1 MSSEQTGKG
10 APASGDAQTSA
21 QNMQPLGAA
30 SENGSVADEN
40 DHQSESMKMLVLG
53 ALGVVYGDIGTSP
66 IYAFR
71 EALHAAT
78 SDGVLVR
85 SDILGV
91 VSLIFWALLLVVT
104 IKYVLFV
111 LRADN
116 NGEGGILSL
125 MALVQAALK
134 RRPDVI
140 LGVGICGAALFFGD
154 AVITPAISVLS
165 AVEGLHI
172 VAPQMTPFVV
182 PITVIILVMLFS
194 IQKYGTGKVAIVF
207 GPVMALWFLALGA
220 LGLWHIFD
228 DPTVLAA
235 LNPFYAVRF
244 LTISPGIAF
253 ITVGAVF
260 LAMTGAEALYADLGH
275 FGRKPIVRAWL
286 WIVFPCLVLNY
297 FGQAAFVLSHGEA
310 AALPFFQMMPDFAL
324 WPMVLLA
331 TAATVIASQAVI
343 SGAFSVAR
351 QAVQMNILPRLEI
364 MHTSEKL
371 HGQIYIPRVNMLLGL
386 TVIILVLGF
395 EKSSNL
401 AAAYGIA
408 VTGNMLVTTIL
419 LYIVMTRIWNW
430 STVHAL
436 PLITVFLIID
446 VLFFSAN
453 IIKVHDGG
461 WASIGFAAIL
471 VIIMWTWVRGTRH
484 LFRKTRKA
492 EVPLDLIVEQ
502 MHKRPPTIVPGT
514 AVFLTGDSKSAPTA
528 LMHSLKHYKVLHE
541 NNVILTVVT
550 ASKPW
555 VFSADRARVSQYN
568 ERFMQVT
575 LTFGYM
581 QQPNIPRALGL
592 CRKLGWKFDIMTT
605 SFFLSRR
612 SLKASTHSGMPIWQ
626 DKLFILLA
634 RTASDATEYFQIP
647 TGRVVEIGTQVNI

>member
-1 MSSEQTGKG
+1 MSGELNGN
-10 APASGDAQTSA
+10 DTSVQA
-21 QNMQPLGAA
+21 AVSAGSVLEGAA
-30 SENGSVADEN
+30 FADEGEQHN
-40 DHQSESMKMLVLG
+40 ESMKTLVLG

-71 EALHAAT
+71 EALHAAAT
-78 SDGVLVR
+78 NGILAR

-91 VSLIFWALLLVVT
+91 VSFIFWALTLVVT
-104 IKYVLFV
+104 VKYVLFV

-125 MALVQAALK
+125 MALVRGALK
-134 RRPDVI
+134 GRPDLI

-165 AVEGLHI
+165 AMEGLEI
-172 VAPQMTPFVV
+172 VAPNLTPFVV
-182 PITVIILVMLFS
+182 PATVVILVTLFS
-194 IQKYGTGKVAIVF
+194 VQKLGTGRVAIVF
-207 GPVMALWFLALGA
+207 GPIMALWFVALGA
-220 LGLWHIFD
+220 SGLWHIFD
-228 DPTVLAA
+228 DPTVMAA
-235 LNPFYAVRF
+235 LNPYYAVRF
-244 LTISPGIAF
+244 LTVSPAVAF
-253 ITVGAVF
+253 VTVGAVF

-286 WIVFPCLVLNY
+286 WIVFPCLLLNY
-297 FGQAAFVLSHGEA
+297 FGQAAFILSHGEA
-310 AALPFFQMMPDFAL
+310 AALPFFQMIPSFAL

-343 SGAFSVAR
+343 TGAYSVAR
-351 QAVQMNILPRLEI
+351 QAVQLNILPRLEI
-364 MHTSEKL
+364 QHTSEKL
-371 HGQIYIPRVNMLLGL
+371 HGQIYIPRVNLLLGL
-386 TVIILVLGF
+386 AVVILVLGF

-408 VTGNMLVTTIL
+408 VTGNMLVTTVL

-430 STVHAL
+430 RVSRAL
-436 PLITVFLIID
+436 PIILGFLVID
-446 VLFFSAN
+446 MLFFSAN
-453 IIKVHDGG
+453 IIKVHEGG
-461 WASIGFAAIL
+461 WASIGIATVL
-471 VIIMWTWVRGTRH
+471 VLIMWTWVRGTRH
-484 LFRKTRKA
+484 LFQKTRKA

-502 MHKRPPTIVPGT
+502 MAKRPPTIVPGT
-514 AVFLTGDSKSAPTA
+514 AVFLTGDPKSAPTA

-555 VFSADRARVSQYN
+555 VALADRARVSQYN
-568 ERFMQVT
+568 ERFMLVT

-592 CRKLGWKFDIMTT
+592 CRRLGWKFDIMTT

-612 SLKASTHSGMPIWQ
+612 SLKASVHSGMPLWQ

-634 RTASDATEYFQIP
+634 RTASDATEYFQLEP
-647 TGRVVEIGTQVNI
+647 KVCPG

>member
-1 MSSEQTGKG
+1 MSSELNGEDGK
-10 APASGDAQTSA
+10 ARSLMPAG
-21 QNMQPLGAA
+21 GKEI
-30 SENGSVADEN
+30 ENGFAGEEREPQAD
-40 DHQSESMKMLVLG
+40 SMKMLLLG

-78 SDGVLVR
+78 SDGILSR

-91 VSLIFWALLLVVT
+91 VSLIFWALTLVVT
-104 IKYVLFV
+104 VKYVLFV

-125 MALVQAALK
+125 MELVRTALK
-134 RRPDVI
+134 KRPNLV
-140 LGVGICGAALFFGD
+140 LAVGICGAALFFGD

-172 VAPQMTPFVV
+172 VAPHMTPFVV
-182 PITVIILVMLFS
+182 PITVVILVTLFS
-194 IQKYGTGKVAIVF
+194 VQKYGTGKVAIVF
-207 GPVMALWFLALGA
+207 GPVMAVWFLALGA
-220 LGLWHIFD
+220 AGLWHIFD
-228 DPTVLAA
+228 DPSVMAG
-235 LNPFYAVRF
+235 LNPYYAVRF
-244 LTISPGIAF
+244 LITSPGIAF

-286 WIVFPCLVLNY
+286 WIVFPCLLLNY

-310 AALPFFQMMPDFAL
+310 AALPFFQMMPQFAL

-343 SGAFSVAR
+343 TGAFSVAR
-351 QAVQMNILPRLEI
+351 QAVQLNILPRLEI
-364 MHTSEKL
+364 QHTSEKL
-371 HGQIYIPRVNMLLGL
+371 HGQIYIPRVNLLLGL

-395 EKSSNL
+395 EKSNNL
-401 AAAYGIA
+401 ASAYGIA
-408 VTGNMLVTTIL
+408 VTGNMLVTTGL
-419 LYIVMTRIWNW
+419 LYFVMTRIWYW
-430 STVHAL
+430 RVAHAL
-436 PLITVFLIID
+436 PFIGGFLIID
-446 VLFFSAN
+446 ILFFSAN

-461 WASIGFAAIL
+461 WASITFAALL

-484 LFRKTRKA
+484 LFQKTRKA

-502 MHKRPPTIVPGT
+502 MGKRPPTIVPGT
-514 AVFLTGDSKSAPTA
+514 AVFLTGDAKSAPTA

-541 NNVILTVVT
+541 NNVILTVET
-550 ASKPW
+550 ASRPW
-555 VFSADRARVSQYN
+555 VPSADRARVSQYN

-581 QQPNIPRALGL
+581 QQPNIPRALAI

-612 SLKASTHSGMPIWQ
+612 SLKASSRSDIPLWQ
-626 DKLFILLA
+626 NKLFILLA
-634 RTASDATEYFQIP
+634 RTAADATEYFQIP